1 MKKASELCEKCK
13 PIYDSWSDV
22 SPETAR
28 AIKRQGITMPLYDFF
43 RRQQDAVRE
52 SCTVNHHEEGQ

>member
-1 MKKASELCEKCK
+1 MEVRKPSELCEACRAV
-13 PIYDSWSDV
+13 YDSWADV

-52 SCTVNHHEEGQ
+52 SCTRNNH